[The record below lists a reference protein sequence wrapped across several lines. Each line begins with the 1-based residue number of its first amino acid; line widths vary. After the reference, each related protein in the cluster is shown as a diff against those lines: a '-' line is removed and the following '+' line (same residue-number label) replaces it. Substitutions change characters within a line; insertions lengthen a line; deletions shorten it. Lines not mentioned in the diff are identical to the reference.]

1 MTNGQDSGDGAQS
14 GAPLCRARVLLP
26 AEPLHRRA
34 PRRDGRGRAYGDF
47 MLLIPGLRAQPRH
60 LIEHTLRELEASL
73 SALADLVVFAEF
85 NLKLNLLWV
94 TVVPGRD
101 VGLRVAAAIQ
111 TRVPEAKLVAAQ
123 LEYARP

>member
-1 MTNGQDSGDGAQS
+1 MTDGRDSVDRAQS
-14 GAPLCRARVLLP
+14 GASLCRARVLLP

-34 PRRDGRGRAYGDF
+34 PRRDERGRAYGDF
-47 MLLIPGLRAQPRH
+47 MLLIPGLRGQPRH
-60 LIEHTLRELEASL
+60 LIEHTLQELEASL
-73 SALADLVVFAEF
+73 SVLAGEVVFAEF

-111 TRVPEAKLVAAQ
+111 ARVPEAKLVAAQ
-123 LEYARP
+123 LDCSRP